1 MTGETVKPILD
12 KLRKKMN
19 DRRWRVIAAILAI
32 VLIALLVRGLLGL
45 RRYSSYKIVKSGQAA
60 DSVSSYMNVDSY
72 VLRYSAD
79 GAALIKSDLSTV
91 WDESYTMTNAAADSC
106 GSEILVYDRNG
117 TSVEIFNEKKKV
129 SSFSTELPIISAKIS
144 GKDTVAALLDDGD
157 STEFC
162 YYDSDG
168 NVIASGI
175 SAIGDTG
182 SPVALDISDDGME
195 ACVSYVTA
203 ASGSVGTTLS
213 FYDFSS
219 SKKKADKCLV
229 LSKTYDGDL
238 IPVIQYMKGSEL
250 AAVRDD
256 GFLIFSGASKPSVT
270 RSVDF
275 DSDIASFFCS
285 DKLLGFTFA
294 GSGED
299 YAYSMKIYTAGGRLK
314 SSSYIDQSYTGVH
327 MSGSQV
333 VFSSASDFSVY
344 TTGGHLKYSGNVED
358 GNVSDALKIG
368 PNRYI
373 LVTDQVVETVRLK

>member
-1 MTGETVKPILD
+1 MLN

-19 DRRWRVIAAILAI
+19 DRRWRILAA
-32 VLIALLVRGLLGL
+32 VLVTALVALLVRGLLGL
-45 RRYSSYKIVKSGQAA
+45 RRYSSYKVVKAGQTA
-60 DSVSSYMNVDSY
+60 DSVSSYMNIDSC

-79 GAALIKSDLSTV
+79 GAALVKADLGTV

-129 SSFSTELPIISAKIS
+129 SSFSTELPIISARIS

-162 YYDSDG
+162 YYSSDG
-168 NVIASGI
+168 KVIASGI
-175 SAIGDTG
+175 SSIGDTG
-182 SPVALDISDDGME
+182 SPVALDVSEDGME
-195 ACVSYVTA
+195 ACISYVTV
-203 ASGSVGTTLS
+203 ASGSVGTTLR

-219 SKKKADKCLV
+219 SKKKADKCLA
-229 LSKTYDGDL
+229 LSKTYDGML
-238 IPVIQYMKGSEL
+238 IPAVQYMKGSEL
-250 AAVRDD
+250 AAIRDD
-256 GFLIFSGASKPSVT
+256 GFFIFSGASKPSV
-270 RSVDF
+270 RKSVDF
-275 DSDIASFFCS
+275 DDDIASFFCS

-294 GSGED
+294 GSGEK
-299 YAYSMKIYTAGGRLK
+299 YAYRMKIYTAGGRLK

-327 MSGSQV
+327 MSGNRV
-333 VFSSASDFSVY
+333 VFSSASGFSVY

-368 PNRYI
+368 SDRYL
-373 LVTDQVVETVRLK
+373 LVTDQTVEVVRLK